1 MEMCVKV
8 QLLSVTGF
16 SDSRMGNIWG
26 GHPKRLL
33 VSKARQCQDRTSW
46 KVVME
51 VRLEHLLLCLFLC
64 SSLTLVFRR
73 VPLKLF
79 LGRQCENHP
88 PCCLALGLVTQVA
101 L

>member
-1 MEMCVKV
+1 MEMSAKV

-33 VSKARQCQDRTSW
+33 VSKTRQCQDSTSW

-73 VPLKLF
+73 VALKQS
-79 LGRQCENHP
+79 LGRQCKSHP
-88 PCCLALGLVTQVA
+88 PCCLIPGLVTQVA